1 MAKTATCQ
9 ATKSETSRSIFPH
22 LPSPSLY
29 SVIWL
34 VHLINCLSC
43 DWPEQSP
50 LLHFTYDS
58 LSLDNRN
65 RLDFCLVKCLA
76 STNGDWSDSLI
87 LRHFTVWLA
96 TYGNTSWHF
105 PALCDRRVFTLL
117 VIKQI
122 GFLLRGRLILFI
134 TRMITER
141 IELHSLLLLSSTGCP
156 APLASMVFPG
166 SQYSNFT
173 FNSFTVVI
181 CENKKR
187 LLLRHDF

>member
-9 ATKSETSRSIFPH
+9 ATKSETSRSIFPR

-76 STNGDWSDSLI
+76 RTVIGQIRQFYVTSLCDWPHRETRRGIFPRYATAASLLYLWLSKSDSCYAVVWFCLS
-87 LRHFTVWLA
+87 LVWLQNELNSTHSYYYHQLA
-96 TYGNTSWHF
+96 
-105 PALCDRRVFTLL
+105 A
-117 VIKQI
+117 
-122 GFLLRGRLILFI
+122 RL
-134 TRMITER
+134 
-141 IELHSLLLLSSTGCP
+141 
-156 APLASMVFPG
+156 
-166 SQYSNFT
+166 Y
-173 FNSFTVVI
+173 
-181 CENKKR
+181 
-187 LLLRHDF
+187 